1 MSTEPL
7 LRIDNLSK
15 HFPIR
20 LGAFGERAATVYALD
35 DLSFDIEAGET
46 LSVVG
51 ESGCGKSTAGFTI
64 LNLHRASSG
73 RVVYRGVE
81 ISALDEKAMR
91 PYRKDLQVVFQD
103 PYSTLN
109 PRMTVGEALTEP
121 LLFHKV
127 TDKAGLKGRLN
138 QLLSDVGL
146 PPRFAERYPHELS
159 GGQRQ
164 RVAIARALACEPR
177 FIVCDEAIS
186 ALDVSIQAQII
197 NLLLDLQDKY
207 GLTYLFIAHDLA
219 VVRHLS
225 SRVLVMYLGRA
236 AELAPRDELFGQ
248 PLHPYTRALL
258 SAVPEADPV
267 AERQRQRQVL
277 VGDVPS
283 PMAPPSGCR
292 FHTRCP
298 MAQAICSESVPE
310 WREIRP
316 GHKVACHFAEA
327 GLPA

>member
-1 MSTEPL
+1 
-7 LRIDNLSK
+7 
-15 HFPIR
+15 
-20 LGAFGERAATVYALD
+20 
-35 DLSFDIEAGET
+35 
-46 LSVVG
+46 
-51 ESGCGKSTAGFTI
+51 
-64 LNLHRASSG
+64 
-73 RVVYRGVE
+73 
-81 ISALDEKAMR
+81 
-91 PYRKDLQVVFQD
+91 
-103 PYSTLN
+103 
-109 PRMTVGEALTEP
+109 
-121 LLFHKV
+121 
-127 TDKAGLKGRLN
+127 
-138 QLLSDVGL
+138 
-146 PPRFAERYPHELS
+146 
-159 GGQRQ
+159 
-164 RVAIARALACEPR
+164 
-177 FIVCDEAIS
+177 
-186 ALDVSIQAQII
+186 
-197 NLLLDLQDKY
+197 
-207 GLTYLFIAHDLA
+207 
-219 VVRHLS
+219 VRHLS

-267 AERQRQRQVL
+267 AERRRQRQVL